1 MTDFQAAI
9 QSIKHAKDVRSATH
23 NLMSALSQYQITHVA
38 PLLDITDLTPVADEH
53 GDDLYD
59 ILFGWSAEFIQE
71 LNDLGMWPSV
81 SIMNACRSTFS
92 PFSWST
98 DHINELFTGRK
109 GEKQMRKI
117 LRQWQSMGFA
127 AGITIPVHQPMR
139 KIGMILGVTRC
150 KDVDMDNIAVEEAPN
165 LLYLGHCYLDKVME
179 LSARPRNTAHSTD
192 LTEREVECLR
202 WAALGKTDQ
211 EIGMIIYRSPTT
223 ARFHI
228 DNAAKKLNSVNR
240 TQAVAKASQLGLL
253 GPVC

>member
-1 MTDFQAAI
+1 MIDFQDAMNNVKQA
-9 QSIKHAKDVRSATH
+9 DNVRSATE
-23 NLMSALSQYQITHVA
+23 NLMRALSRYQITHVA
-38 PLLDITDLTPVADEH
+38 PLLDVTDLTPVTDEH
-53 GDDLYD
+53 GDNLYD

-81 SIMNACRSTFS
+81 SMMNACRSTFS

-98 DHINELFTGRK
+98 DHVGDLFAGRK

-127 AGITIPVHQPMR
+127 SGITIPVHQPMG
-139 KIGMILGVTRC
+139 KIGMILGVTRSTEI
-150 KDVDMDNIAVEEAPN
+150 DMASVSVEEAPN